1 MSNVCSTNQ
10 KVIEVDVS
18 QSSFYYSFISRAYD
32 SCMKINLPSNKQIF
46 ILSQDQIE
54 LLRSPSCPP
63 SPPSTPCPPCPP
75 STSGPSGPSSQSPK
89 QICNYSSFIIAI
101 VIMGLIIVGLLIAII
116 FLFKNKK

>member
-46 ILSQDQIE
+46 ILSQDQID

-63 SPPSTPCPPCPP
+63 CPPSTPCSPCPP
-75 STSGPSGPSSQSPK
+75 STSGPSSQSPK

-101 VIMGLIIVGLLIAII
+101 IIMALIIVGLLIATI